1 MLIIE
6 GVSSFFCDV
15 GTCMS
20 SIDECRVR
28 SQVPVSL
35 GSCTQCSLVVLSA
48 GVGLAILVVDSPL
61 VVLDLQ
67 LLEVKDGDFELLFRL
82 DTT

>member
-1 MLIIE
+1 M
-6 GVSSFFCDV
+6 
-15 GTCMS
+15 GTRTS

-28 SQVPVSL
+28 SQVSGTL
-35 GSCTQCSLVVLSA
+35 GSCTKCSLVVLSVS
-48 GVGLAILVVDSPL
+48 VGLAILVVDSPL

-67 LLEVKDGDFELLFRL
+67 LLEVKYGDFELLFRL